1 VTEQIKVL
9 SESKSAAW
17 IALILGLI
25 GIISHPDVLGILP
38 AHWST
43 IITALA
49 VPAQAITKSLFGR
62 K

>member
-1 VTEQIKVL
+1 VTQITKVA
-9 SESKSAAW
+9 ESRSAAW
-17 IALILGLI
+17 VALILGVI

-38 AHWST
+38 ARWST
-43 IITALA
+43 IITAMA